1 MLLPFPPAARQGRG
15 DMKSLQAFL
24 ALCALSARGM
34 NKPLLLIVSLLSIG
48 LLGSCVTPA
57 SFGEEPGHL
66 TADQQFAKVKSLVG
80 DWYRTDGAPTDGAY
94 ATYRMVAKDSALEE
108 RIFPGTERE
117 MVTMYFVDKDRLKL
131 THFCNLGNQP
141 TMEAKPG
148 NADLLEFGFLG
159 ATNLKSPEARH
170 MHEHSFSFLGKNR
183 INATWIRW
191 IGGKEAERLHF
202 PLARR

>member
-1 MLLPFPPAARQGRG
+1 
-15 DMKSLQAFL
+15 MKSLQAFL

-34 NKPLLLIVSLLSIG
+34 NTPLLLIVSLLSIG

-183 INATWIRW
+183 IDTTWIFW
-191 IGGKEAERLHF
+191 DGGKEADGRHYSLV
-202 PLARR
+202 RR

>member
-1 MLLPFPPAARQGRG
+1 
-15 DMKSLQAFL
+15 MKSLQAFL

-34 NKPLLLIVSLLSIG
+34 NTPLLLIVSLLSIG

-80 DWYRTDGAPTDGAY
+80 HWYRTDGAPTDGAY
-94 ATYRMVAKDSALEE
+94 ATYRMVAKDSVVEE

-131 THFCNLGNQP
+131 AHFAFTGIHP
-141 TMEAKPG
+141 TMAAKPG
-148 NADLLEFGFLG
+148 GADLLEFGFLG
-159 ATNLKSPEARH
+159 AANLKSPEARH
-170 MHEHSFSFLGKNR
+170 IHEHSFSFLGKNR

>member
-1 MLLPFPPAARQGRG
+1 
-15 DMKSLQAFL
+15 
-24 ALCALSARGM
+24 M
-34 NKPLLLIVSLLSIG
+34 NTPLLLIASLLSIG
-48 LLGSCVTPA
+48 LLGSCVTPG

-94 ATYRMVAKDSALEE
+94 ATYRMVAKDSVVEE

-183 INATWIRW
+183 IDTTWIFW
-191 IGGKEAERLHF
+191 DGGKEADGRHYSLV
-202 PLARR
+202 RR

>member
-1 MLLPFPPAARQGRG
+1 
-15 DMKSLQAFL
+15 MKSLQAFL
-24 ALCALSARGM
+24 ALFALSARGM
-34 NKPLLLIVSLLSIG
+34 NTPLLLIASLLSIG
-48 LLGSCVTPA
+48 LLGSCVTPG

-80 DWYRTDGAPTDGAY
+80 HWYRTDGAPTDGAY

-183 INATWIRW
+183 IDTTWIFW
-191 IGGKEAERLHF
+191 DGGKEADGRHYSLV
-202 PLARR
+202 RR

>member
-1 MLLPFPPAARQGRG
+1 
-15 DMKSLQAFL
+15 MKSLQAFL
-24 ALCALSARGM
+24 ALFALSARGM
-34 NKPLLLIVSLLSIG
+34 NTPLLLIASLLSIG
-48 LLGSCVTPA
+48 LLGSCVTPG

-183 INATWIRW
+183 IDTTWIFW
-191 IGGKEAERLHF
+191 DGGKEADGRHYSLV
-202 PLARR
+202 RR

>member
-1 MLLPFPPAARQGRG
+1 
-15 DMKSLQAFL
+15 MKSLQAFL
-24 ALCALSARGM
+24 ALFALSARGM
-34 NKPLLLIVSLLSIG
+34 NTPLLLIASLLSIG
-48 LLGSCVTPA
+48 LLGSCVTPG

-183 INATWIRW
+183 IDTTWIFW
-191 IGGKEAERLHF
+191 DGGKEADGRHYSLVG
-202 PLARR
+202 R

>member
-1 MLLPFPPAARQGRG
+1 
-15 DMKSLQAFL
+15 MKSLQAFL

-34 NKPLLLIVSLLSIG
+34 NTPLLLIVSLLSIG
-48 LLGSCVTPA
+48 LLGSCVTPD

-80 DWYRTDGAPTDGAY
+80 HWYRTDGAPTDGAY

-183 INATWIRW
+183 IDTTWIFW
-191 IGGKEAERLHF
+191 DGGKEADGRHYSLV
-202 PLARR
+202 RR

>member
-1 MLLPFPPAARQGRG
+1 
-15 DMKSLQAFL
+15 
-24 ALCALSARGM
+24 M
-34 NKPLLLIVSLLSIG
+34 NTPLLLIASLLSIG
-48 LLGSCVTPA
+48 LLGSCVTPG

-80 DWYRTDGAPTDGAY
+80 DWYRTDGAPTDGDY

-183 INATWIRW
+183 IDTTWIFW
-191 IGGKEAERLHF
+191 DGGKEADGRHYSLV
-202 PLARR
+202 RR